1 VISDKLRPRALALVS
16 YSWEDAV
23 KFGLSTLTRGVFTT
37 PETYSAVAKA
47 AERAGFDF
55 LSVSDHLVVP
65 AKFKTRYPYHVA
77 GVFAAA
83 EHGHCFDQ
91 LATVAFLAGCTE
103 RLRLLTSV
111 TVVPHR
117 PAMLTAKMLAT
128 IDVLAK
134 GRLIIGAG
142 TGWMKEEF
150 ELLGVPFEDRGRLTD
165 EYLAAFKEL
174 WTKEKPAYSG
184 KYVKFSEVLF
194 YPKPVQKP
202 HPPLWIGGESP
213 PALRRTI
220 QFADAWYPGSD
231 SQTRPLDTPERLAA
245 GIAEVK
251 RACGAAGRDPATLGV
266 ALLVQGFF
274 EWGDCKTADGT
285 ARRLFT
291 GTSADMAADAA
302 TLSSLGVGHAALR
315 LGGNTA
321 GECVDRIERFGAE
334 VIAKVKS

>member
-1 VISDKLRPRALALVS
+1 
-16 YSWEDAV
+16 V

-37 PETYSAVAKA
+37 PESYAAVAKA

-65 AKFKTRYPYHVA
+65 EKLASRYPYDAA
-77 GVFAAA
+77 GAFAAA

-111 TVVPHR
+111 TVLPHR
-117 PAMLTAKMLAT
+117 PAVLTAKMLAT

-134 GRLIIGAG
+134 GRLIVGAG
-142 TGWMKEEF
+142 AGWMREEF
-150 ELLGVPFEDRGRLTD
+150 ALLGVPFEARGKLTD

-174 WTKEKPAYSG
+174 WTKDRPAYSG
-184 KYVKFSEVLF
+184 RYVKFSDMLF

-202 HPPLWIGGESP
+202 HPPLWIGGES
-213 PALRRTI
+213 ASAVRRTI
-220 QFADAWYPGSD
+220 TFADAWYPGSD
-231 SQTRPLDTPERLAA
+231 SQTKPLDTPPRLAA
-245 GIAEVK
+245 GIAEVR
-251 RACGAAGRDPATLGV
+251 RACAAAGRDPDTLGV
-266 ALLVQGFF
+266 ALLVQGYF
-274 EWGDCKTADGT
+274 EWGSYATADGS

-302 TLSSLGVGHAALR
+302 ALASLGVGHVALR
-315 LGGNTA
+315 LGGSTA
-321 GECVDRIERFGAE
+321 QECVARIERFGAE
-334 VIAKVKS
+334 VIAGGAR